1 MNFYTLLEKI
11 KKQPGLFLARP
22 SIYDLE
28 SFLLG
33 YEYARSFH
41 KISQTEEEKEF
52 FKFTEWLRE
61 EFPIKT
67 NYSWTNIIM
76 FYSCDERDSLIKFFD
91 FFESYKK
98 YILNPQES
106 EESDDDFLIQLLNNN
121 FEFEDESILS
131 G

>member
-1 MNFYTLLEKI
+1 MNFYTLLGKI
-11 KKQPGLFLARP
+11 KKQPGLFLTRP
-22 SIYDLE
+22 SIYGLE
-28 SFLLG
+28 LFLLG

-41 KISQTEEEKEF
+41 EISQTEEEKEF

-76 FYSCDERDSLIKFFD
+76 FYSCDERDSLIKCFY